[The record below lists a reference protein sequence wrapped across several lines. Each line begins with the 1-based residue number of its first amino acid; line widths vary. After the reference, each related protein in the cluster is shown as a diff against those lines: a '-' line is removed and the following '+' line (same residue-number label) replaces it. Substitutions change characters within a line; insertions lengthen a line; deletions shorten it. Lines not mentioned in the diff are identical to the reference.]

1 MCGVKTKKPTS
12 EYLKDLHTDAVCF
25 YKPTL
30 MMAYNFFG
38 ADRIV
43 MGSDFPLPIGD
54 LEALFPVEMDISGR
68 KRKFGKNVQDSKL
81 NTRSFVSLSTEY
93 SEKKMPRRAVANDE

>member
-30 MMAYNFFG
+30 MMAYDFFG
-38 ADRIV
+38 AERIV

-54 LEALFPVEMDISGR
+54 LKLRFPVSSRWTYLETR
-68 KRKFGKNVQDSKL
+68 KKDS
-81 NTRSFVSLSTEY
+81 RE
-93 SEKKMPRRAVANDE
+93 ECPEAAEAE